1 MSIGGCVAVITSS
14 QGCVGGMWEATSALI
29 LGLWESL
36 FYVWKS
42 NSPALSVL
50 QDKTAKKK
58 KAWSKATHA
67 VLQLY
72 SESVYICVC
81 ALRTDCFCNLCPLLQ
96 KSAHRLK
103 AISHIQ
109 FIQND
114 HKSEIVRNLC
124 KQRRRTF
131 WPCKCHYKNSMTA
144 DCLLVSYET
153 HCEWV
158 ISEGQTV
165 TLHKLTDHPR
175 LRSPS
180 VTISSSSVC
189 FPQNIIHL
197 TLPPVFVLI
206 FSLLFIQSIPAA
218 IVLLYSPSFSPPCST
233 LSENHP
239 PVPLIVMTEIF
250 FWMHSVETS

>member
-1 MSIGGCVAVITSS
+1 MQFCNFTVNLCVFVRYGPI
-14 QGCVGGMWEATSALI
+14 VSAI
-29 LGLWESL
+29 CAP
-36 FYVWKS
+36 FYKNQLTVWK
-42 NSPALSVL
+42 P
-50 QDKTAKKK
+50 
-58 KAWSKATHA
+58 
-67 VLQLY
+67 
-72 SESVYICVC
+72 
-81 ALRTDCFCNLCPLLQ
+81 
-96 KSAHRLK
+96 
-103 AISHIQ
+103 ISHIQ

-114 HKSEIVRNLC
+114 RKSEIVRNLC
-124 KQRRRTF
+124 KQRWLLVKKKKERTF
-131 WPCKCHYKNSMTA
+131 WPCKCHYKNSVTA
-144 DCLLVSYET
+144 NCLLVSYET

-165 TLHKLTDHPR
+165 TLHKLTDHSR

-239 PVPLIVMTEIF
+239 PVPLTVMTEIF